1 MKLYDI
7 INGKVVIHADMLG
20 LPGFHKLWESEKD
33 KDLVNKW
40 ISYIVLKNKYN
51 SPYAKAYSSK
61 ELESKV
67 KLDVFDDKNY
77 IIPDIV
83 KDAEKYFNET
93 VQNSLILRLFIA
105 TRKKIDSIREY
116 YEASD
121 SEELD
126 DTKVQKITASIA
138 KIGDM
143 VTSLNSLEKAVRAE
157 EAETE
162 KARGGAEVSWFEQV
176 RK

>member
-67 KLDVFDDKNY
+67 RLDVFDDKNY

-93 VQNSLILRLFIA
+93 VQNSLILRLFICF
-105 TRKKIDSIREY
+105 KSKY
-116 YEASD
+116 F
-121 SEELD
+121 L
-126 DTKVQKITASIA
+126 
-138 KIGDM
+138 
-143 VTSLNSLEKAVRAE
+143 L
-157 EAETE
+157 
-162 KARGGAEVSWFEQV
+162 
-176 RK
+176 